1 MYKSELKTH
10 PTLINHA
17 IKEYEFP
24 RGPLGPIGVL
34 ALSKS
39 NFEIDLTSHYKESTT
54 LQYPMYITA
63 IDQVLESMDY
73 PLHANFL

>member
-24 RGPLGPIGVL
+24 RGPLGPIEVL

-54 LQYPMYITA
+54 LQYPMY
-63 IDQVLESMDY
+63 
-73 PLHANFL
+73 